1 MNANDHQVGAALRQI
16 LIQRFDE
23 GELRTLCADL
33 DVDYDSLPG
42 IGKENKAR
50 ELVAYLGRH
59 ERIPDLVEL
68 GRAQRPD
75 IPWNSAL
82 EAPRTVSVAPA
93 EFVDRED
100 ELTQLRVE
108 RLRMARSPYTLVNA
122 PAGYG
127 KSYLLRHLIDMIRSD
142 QVLCQ
147 KWCARYADFGLM
159 AAESRQPIVF
169 MARSL
174 TGSTQDEARLST
186 DVVCDVVVNELS
198 APLPEGRRAVLLI
211 FDAVGQLDTQA
222 RRWLYELLNDLRA
235 CTRVGRQ
242 EIIVVRAIIAARDV
256 DSFWDG
262 YVEAYPRL
270 PVPQRITLR
279 PFDNHAIRE
288 LILNHAQAA
297 GITDLL
303 DETVTQ
309 LADEVEYLGGGH
321 PKVIHGLIDQLLGQ
335 SFAIGPVSRYF
346 AQDRERLVHTVLFP
360 VADDLLAS
368 LEPGIVNAVQT
379 LSIFRR
385 VNANTVQ
392 ALVAAGV
399 LSPDA
404 NEIKLLGDM
413 QRAHLL
419 NGPDIREPF
428 YRDPL
433 MRRILALNMA
443 HESPAQFYHLNE
455 IALELYGG
463 WIHNLGESLPDTP
476 LKATQRLLSIVEWLF
491 HALQGERVDQDALCS
506 GLRGH
511 IGALGANPSL
521 SVADLIADEIRR
533 DTEVCY
539 LLRHRLG
546 DDGVSVACGWM
557 QATPVGTTPVG
568 TTPVGTIPQSA

>member
-1 MNANDHQVGAALRQI
+1 ML
-16 LIQRFDE
+16 
-23 GELRTLCADL
+23 
-33 DVDYDSLPG
+33 
-42 IGKENKAR
+42 K
-50 ELVAYLGRH
+50 
-59 ERIPDLVEL
+59 
-68 GRAQRPD
+68 
-75 IPWNSAL
+75 
-82 EAPRTVSVAPA
+82 
-93 EFVDRED
+93 
-100 ELTQLRVE
+100 VE
-108 RLRMARSPYTLVNA
+108 RLRVARSPYTLINA

-127 KSYLLRHLIDMIRSD
+127 KSYLLRHLIDMIESD

-147 KWCARYADFGLM
+147 KWCVRYADFGLM
-159 AAESRQPIVF
+159 AAESKQPIVF
-169 MARSL
+169 MACSI
-174 TGSTQDEARLST
+174 TGSTQDEAHPST

-211 FDAVGQLDTQA
+211 FDAVGQLDTEA
-222 RRWLYELLNDLRA
+222 RQWLYKLLNDLRA
-235 CTRVGRQ
+235 CTRVGQQ
-242 EIIVVRAIIAARDV
+242 EIIVVRTIIAARDV

-262 YVEAYPRL
+262 YVEAYHRL

-279 PFDNHAIRE
+279 PFGSHTIRE

-321 PKVIHGLIDQLLGQ
+321 PKVIHGLIDQLTGR
-335 SFAIGPVSRYF
+335 SFGIGSVSRYF
-346 AQDRERLVHTVLFP
+346 AQDRERLVQTVLFP
-360 VADDLLAS
+360 VADDLLSS

-399 LSPDA
+399 LPPEA
-404 NEIKLLGDM
+404 NEIELLGDM
-413 QRAHLL
+413 QRAYLL

-443 HESPAQFYHLNE
+443 HESPAQFHRLNE

-463 WIHNLGESLPDTP
+463 WIHNLGVGLPDTP

-491 HALQGERVDQDALCS
+491 HALQEERVDQDALCS

-511 IGALGANPSL
+511 IDALGANPSL

-533 DTEVCY
+533 DAEVCY

-557 QATPVGTTPVG
+557 QAAPVGI
-568 TTPVGTIPQSA
+568 IPQSA